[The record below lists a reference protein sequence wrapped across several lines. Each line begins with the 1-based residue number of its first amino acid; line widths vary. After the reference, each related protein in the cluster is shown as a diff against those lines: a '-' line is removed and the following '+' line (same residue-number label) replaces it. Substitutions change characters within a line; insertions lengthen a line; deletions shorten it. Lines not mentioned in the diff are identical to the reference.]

1 MICLCMVSYSV
12 DNHTLWYSFLSRFPS
27 YFPDFMRYLPLLPN
41 FLYYLY
47 HFSADTFLYYSTSFI
62 ISIISLHSFYLFA
75 CEEQNLIPT
84 MATFNTIIE
93 PDNFPTSTIHIS
105 SSPLRQTYHHNH
117 HSYSNNNH
125 LKLQNCPSL
134 KTTKLICLIYTSCI
148 QAIILVLLLFL
159 LFKII
164 LIIIFGPY

>member
-1 MICLCMVSYSV
+1 
-12 DNHTLWYSFLSRFPS
+12 
-27 YFPDFMRYLPLLPN
+27 MRYLPLLLN

-47 HFSADTFLYYSTSFI
+47 HFSAETFLYYSASFI
-62 ISIISLHSFYLFA
+62 ISIISQHSFYLLA

-84 MATFNTIIE
+84 METFNTIIE

-125 LKLQNCPSL
+125 SKLQSCQSL

-148 QAIILVLLLFL
+148 QTIILVLLLFL